1 MKSVNNLENAFD
13 FSKGIDKRLHEK
25 RIQLFFKRLFDIFM
39 SFFGLLVLSIPLI
52 IISIIIKGT
61 SEGPVFYRQVRVKRN
76 GEDFKIFKFRTM
88 VVDADKKGMLITV
101 GKDNRITGIGRF
113 LRKTK
118 IDELPQLINVLI
130 GDMSFVGPRPE
141 VRKYVDMYD
150 EYQVN
155 VLKIR
160 PGITDLA
167 SIKYRDESTLLG
179 ESDDPEKTYI
189 EEIMQK
195 KLEINLEYIQNI
207 SFFNDIRLIF
217 MTITRIVGKGENEEQ
232 D

>member
-1 MKSVNNLENAFD
+1 MKSANNLENALD
-13 FSKGIDKRLHEK
+13 FSKRVDKRLHEK
-25 RIQLFFKRLFDIFM
+25 RIQLLFKRLFDILM
-39 SFFGLLVLSIPLI
+39 SFFGLLILSIPLI
-52 IISIIIKGT
+52 IISIIIKFT
-61 SEGPVFYRQVRVKRN
+61 SKGPVFYRQVRVKRN

-88 VVDADKKGMLITV
+88 VADADKKGMLITV
-101 GKDNRITGIGRF
+101 GEDNRITGIGKF

-118 IDELPQLINVLI
+118 IDELPQLINVFI

-167 SIKYRDESTLLG
+167 SIKYRDESSLLG
-179 ESDDPEKTYI
+179 ESSNPEKTYI

-217 MTITRIVGKGENEEQ
+217 MTIARIVGKGENEKQ